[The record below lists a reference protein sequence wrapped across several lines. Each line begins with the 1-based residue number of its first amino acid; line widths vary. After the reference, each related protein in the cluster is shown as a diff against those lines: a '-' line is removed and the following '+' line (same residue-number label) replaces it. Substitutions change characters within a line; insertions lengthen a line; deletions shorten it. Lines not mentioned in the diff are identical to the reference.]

1 MLLEV
6 GVEQVG
12 REGPLAFF
20 LDDYNQ
26 DDHQV
31 PDRGENLDS
40 WLRAKTVG
48 REQIACPLG
57 QGWESDVNGVGG
69 GWKKLQM

>member
-1 MLLEV
+1 MEG

-20 LDDYNQ
+20 LDDYQ

-31 PDRGENLDS
+31 PEAKILTFDGEQKL
-40 WLRAKTVG
+40 G
-48 REQIACPLG
+48 REQIAYPWR
-57 QGWESDVNGVGG
+57 WE
-69 GWKKLQM
+69 WKVI

>member
-1 MLLEV
+1 MNAEKQFEWLLEV

-31 PDRGENLDS
+31 PDRG
-40 WLRAKTVG
+40 
-48 REQIACPLG
+48 
-57 QGWESDVNGVGG
+57 
-69 GWKKLQM
+69 